1 MRTWNQEDTEAGL
14 GLARRRCFPSLAMG
28 WREPIE
34 DAKPD
39 SLEKLIKAMKR
50 RPTLTEML
58 GELEPECEQESFFLN

>member
-1 MRTWNQEDTEAGL
+1 
-14 GLARRRCFPSLAMG
+14 MG

-34 DAKPD
+34 DDKPD
-39 SLEKLIKAMKR
+39 SLEELIKAMKR

>member
-1 MRTWNQEDTEAGL
+1 
-14 GLARRRCFPSLAMG
+14 MG